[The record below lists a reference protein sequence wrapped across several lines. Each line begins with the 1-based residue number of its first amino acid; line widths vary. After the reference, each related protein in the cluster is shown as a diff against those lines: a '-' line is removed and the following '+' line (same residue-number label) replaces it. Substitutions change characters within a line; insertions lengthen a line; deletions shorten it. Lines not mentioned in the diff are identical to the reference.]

1 MVECLNIWGLSLLK
15 AILWNC
21 FFLSKKRPQS
31 GEDTEVFKYLAEF
44 FDTFNRESKK
54 E

>member
-1 MVECLNIWGLSLLK
+1 MGTFLTKSNSLEL
-15 AILWNC
+15 L
-21 FFLSKKRPQS
+21 FFAKKRPQS
-31 GEDTEVFKYLAEF
+31 GEDIEVFKYLVEF